1 MRTVTYRLSY
11 GNIKIDS
18 LAMNLDK
25 LPPGERRPGIGRKRA
40 RLAIGKPKILR
51 LAGIAAR
58 PSPAN
63 LRAARGGIEKH
74 RHLIVAAIMRL
85 ARLSGDTTPAFA
97 NHRPF
102 RTGELLHLVS
112 S

>member
-1 MRTVTYRLSY
+1 
-11 GNIKIDS
+11 
-18 LAMNLDK
+18 MNLDK
-25 LPPGERRPGIGRKRA
+25 LPPGERSPGIGRKRA
-40 RLAIGKPKILR
+40 RLAIDKPKFLR

-85 ARLSGDTTPAFA
+85 ARPCGETTLAIA
-97 NHRPF
+97 GHRPF
-102 RTGELLHLVS
+102 GSGELLHLVS
-112 S
+112 F

>member
-1 MRTVTYRLSY
+1 MGIVTYHLSY
-11 GNIKIDS
+11 GNIKINS

-25 LPPGERRPGIGRKRA
+25 LPGERSPGICRKRA

-102 RTGELLHLVS
+102 GTGELLHLVS